1 MSGIKKDK
9 ILKLLL
15 KVYDDNSYTTSRTT
29 DGGKTLS
36 VEDIHRKTNY
46 SLDSVNLL
54 IGALHYNDYIK
65 KFRLHGKGETDFWG
79 ITDKGRNAI
88 SENNFVWY
96 YKTDNIFKVIGL
108 ALALFGT
115 LNSIFHFTDR

>member
-1 MSGIKKDK
+1 
-9 ILKLLL
+9 
-15 KVYDDNSYTTSRTT
+15 
-29 DGGKTLS
+29 

-79 ITDKGRNAI
+79 ITDKGRNAV

-96 YKTDNIFKVIGL
+96 KNFSYWSELVAIVISVIALLVSIFKG
-108 ALALFGT
+108 
-115 LNSIFHFTDR
+115 